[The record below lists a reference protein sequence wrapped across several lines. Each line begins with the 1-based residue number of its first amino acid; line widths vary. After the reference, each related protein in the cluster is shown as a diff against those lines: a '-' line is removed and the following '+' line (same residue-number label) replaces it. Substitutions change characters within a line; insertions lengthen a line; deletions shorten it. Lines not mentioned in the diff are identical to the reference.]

1 VPQGAGGVVT
11 NADEYAKIRAVNASV
26 TVRVKD
32 DARDEGAREREA
44 EREGGGGERD
54 AIEGERRTEV
64 ETRAG
69 CEIL

>member
-1 VPQGAGGVVT
+1 MVT

-32 DARDEGAREREA
+32 DATTTNEPESEF
-44 EREGGGGERD
+44 EGGGAERD
-54 AIEGERRTEV
+54 ATEARGDRV
-64 ETRAG
+64 ETRAR

>member
-1 VPQGAGGVVT
+1 MVT

-32 DARDEGAREREA
+32 DATTTNEPESEF
-44 EREGGGGERD
+44 EGGGAGRD
-54 AIEGERRTEV
+54 AIEGRGDRV
-64 ETRAG
+64 ETRAR

>member
-1 VPQGAGGVVT
+1 MT

-32 DARDEGAREREA
+32 DARDEAREREGGT
-44 EREGGGGERD
+44 RGGGERD
-54 AIEGERRTEV
+54 AIEGERRTEE